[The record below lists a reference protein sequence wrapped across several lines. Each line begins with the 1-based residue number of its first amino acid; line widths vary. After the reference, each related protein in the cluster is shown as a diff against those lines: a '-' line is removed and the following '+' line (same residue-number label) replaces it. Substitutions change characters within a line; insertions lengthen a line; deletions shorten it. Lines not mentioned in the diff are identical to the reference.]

1 MSDEK
6 EKKIKMTV
14 QILRQLD
21 ETSLLLVLNGASV
34 LAARQWLERQS
45 VRKQSRKIRLK
56 T

>member
-34 LAARQWLERQS
+34 LAARQ
-45 VRKQSRKIRLK
+45 KIAEKRELQENK
-56 T
+56 LG

>member
-6 EKKIKMTV
+6 EKQIKMTV

-34 LAARQWLERQS
+34 LAARQ
-45 VRKQSRKIRLK
+45 KIAEVKGVLK
-56 T
+56 I